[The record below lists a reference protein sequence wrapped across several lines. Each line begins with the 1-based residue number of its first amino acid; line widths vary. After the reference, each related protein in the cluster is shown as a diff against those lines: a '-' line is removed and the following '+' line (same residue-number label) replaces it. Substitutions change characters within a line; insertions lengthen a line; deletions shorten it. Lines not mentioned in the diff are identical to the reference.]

1 MPLEE
6 QGFTLTKGEFRDAI
20 AMRYAKDIRGL
31 PSKCPCGQTFDLNHA
46 LNCKRGGFVIMRHN
60 NIRDFEANLLRK
72 ICADVETEPPLQ
84 PLDGE
89 IVNGLTGDES
99 RPDVR
104 ARGVWRP
111 GQNAFF
117 DIRVTN
123 TNSDS
128 QSHLNPAKIFQKN
141 QQERKK
147 RQYNQRIMNVEHG
160 TFTPLI
166 FSINGGEGSECSA
179 YHKHIADKIASK
191 TNERYEHVINWI
203 RTKLSFLIIR
213 AGLMCVR
220 GSRSSNIKNQSDV
233 VDDFGIA
240 CDNARI

>member
-6 QGFTLTKGEFRDAI
+6 QGFTLMKGEVRDAL
-20 AMRYAKDIRGL
+20 ALRYAKDIRGL
-31 PSKCPCGQTFDLNHA
+31 PSKCPFGQTFNTNHA
-46 LNCKRGGFVIMRHN
+46 LNCKRGGFVILRHN

-72 ICADVETEPPLQ
+72 ICVDVETEPPLQ
-84 PLDGE
+84 PLNGE
-89 IVNGLTGDES
+89 NVNGLTGNES

-104 ARGVWRP
+104 AREVWRP

-117 DIRVTN
+117 DIRLTN

-128 QSHLNPAKIFQKN
+128 QSHFSPDKIFRKH
-141 QQERKK
+141 QQEKK
-147 RQYNQRIMNVEHG
+147 RQYNQRILNVEHE

-179 YHKHIADKIASK
+179 YHKHIAVKIASK
-191 TNERYEHVINWI
+191 TNNRFEQVITWI

-220 GSRSSNIKNQSDV
+220 GSRRFKLASRSHQ
-233 VDDFGIA
+233 
-240 CDNARI
+240 